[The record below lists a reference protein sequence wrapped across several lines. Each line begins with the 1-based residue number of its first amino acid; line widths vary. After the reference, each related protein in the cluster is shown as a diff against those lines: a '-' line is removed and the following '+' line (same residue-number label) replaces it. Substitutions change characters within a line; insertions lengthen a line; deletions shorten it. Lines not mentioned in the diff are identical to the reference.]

1 MKEKERKR
9 NYSKQ
14 NITVKEPVIGS
25 KPTWTLCTKFVG
37 PDAPRGDLYYDY

>member
-1 MKEKERKR
+1 MRKKKSQMKEKERKR

-25 KPTWTLCTKFVG
+25 KPT
-37 PDAPRGDLYYDY
+37 